1 MDVKEIM
8 VEDVFCVEADSTAR
22 DAASLMN
29 VHDIGC
35 LIVVKDGSAVGI
47 VTERDILKRVVAQS
61 KDADKTK
68 VSEIMSKPIIK
79 GGPDMYVE
87 DATKLMLSKN
97 IKKLPVML
105 HDEIVGILTFSDIAR
120 AANIEPKIA
129 KAIEELKK
137 NGWLPSHKME
147 KVVNFYIT

>member
-8 VEDVFCVEADSTAR
+8 VENVLCIEAESTVRA
-22 DAASLMN
+22 AASLMN
-29 VHDIGC
+29 AHDIGC
-35 LIVVKDGSAVGI
+35 LIVVEAGSAVGI
-47 VTERDILKRVVAQS
+47 VTERDILKRAVAQS
-61 KDADKTK
+61 KNADETK

-97 IKKLPVML
+97 IKKLPIIM

-120 AANIEPKIA
+120 TANIEPKIA
-129 KAIEELKK
+129 KAVEELRK

-147 KVVNFYIT
+147 KVVDFYIT

>member
-8 VEDVFCVEADSTAR
+8 VEKVVCIDADSTVR
-22 DAASLMN
+22 DAACLMN
-29 VHDIGC
+29 LHSIGC
-35 LIVVKDGSAVGI
+35 LIVANNGNVEGI

-79 GGPDMYVE
+79 GGPGMYVE

-97 IKKLPVML
+97 IKKLPIVKN
-105 HDEIVGILTFSDIAR
+105 DKIVGIVTFSDIAR
-120 AANIEPKIA
+120 TANIEPRIA
-129 KAIEELKK
+129 KAVEELMQD
-137 NGWLPSHKME
+137 GWLPSQKME
-147 KVVNFYIT
+147 KVVDFYVA